1 MLTVTLPPGVGA
13 EPMVN
18 PSRVMVAAALAATVP
33 DCSVTTRL
41 ESPAALARAS
51 ATPFSAT
58 LGGVPPAAKN
68 PEGYISVT
76 VSDCKSAPPAV
87 GVNVNVT
94 GTPAFCTTRSAT
106 AMEKLAKTTAPPI
119 NPDGVLSD
127 GRRSLDV

>member
-1 MLTVTLPPGVGA
+1 MTAPPGVGTDVTVK
-13 EPMVN
+13 PIKVT
-18 PSRVMVAAALAATVP
+18 VAAALAATVP
-33 DCSVTTRL
+33 DCSVMTML
-41 ESPAALARAS
+41 EVPAALARAS
-51 ATPFSAT
+51 AAPLNAT
-58 LGGVPPAAKN
+58 LGAVPPAAKN

-94 GTPAFCTTRSAT
+94 GTPVFCATRSAT

-127 GRRSLDV
+127 GSRSLDV